1 MNAVIAIP
9 SEAPG
14 GLGAA
19 VSDHFGHCDA
29 FTLIA
34 LRDGRI
40 EATRVLPTPPH
51 GDGGCMVPVN
61 LLAQAGVTAIVARG
75 MGGRPLQGFLQ
86 SGIQPLSAAGCT
98 TVEAVVTA
106 FMAGSLKPFGADL
119 CCGGEN
125 HGDCH

>member
-9 SEAPG
+9 SESPG
-14 GLGAA
+14 GLGAV

-34 LRDGRI
+34 LRDGKI
-40 EATRVLPTPPH
+40 EQTRVLPTPPH

-61 LLAQAGVTAIVARG
+61 LLAGAGVTTIVARG
-75 MGGRPLQGFLQ
+75 MGGRPLHGFLQ

-98 TVEAVVTA
+98 TVDAVVQA
-106 FMAGSLKPFGADL
+106 FLAGTLKPFGPDL
-119 CCGGEN
+119 VCGG
-125 HGDCH
+125 GDHDGCH